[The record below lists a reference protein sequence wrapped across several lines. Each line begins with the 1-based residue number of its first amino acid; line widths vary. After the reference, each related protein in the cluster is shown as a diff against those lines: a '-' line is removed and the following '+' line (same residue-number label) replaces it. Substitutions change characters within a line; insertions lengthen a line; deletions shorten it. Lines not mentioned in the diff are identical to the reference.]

1 MAFRARPER
10 KKVTVKGV
18 DIRYKA
24 VKGDDYICL
33 FDIAKYKTEQPDA
46 LIANWLRNRNT
57 IEFLGIWENLYN
69 PHFNPPRIRGV

>member
-1 MAFRARPER
+1 MR
-10 KKVTVKGV
+10 KVTVKGV